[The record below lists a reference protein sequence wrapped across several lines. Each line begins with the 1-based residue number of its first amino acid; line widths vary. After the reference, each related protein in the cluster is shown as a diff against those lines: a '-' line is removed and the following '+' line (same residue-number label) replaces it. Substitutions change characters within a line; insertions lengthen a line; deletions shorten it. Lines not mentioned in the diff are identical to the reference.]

1 MGEGQGG
8 REVADF
14 TLYALIFENS
24 PPTPLKV
31 QETYMCSNAAGQTGL
46 FLDIIK

>member
-24 PPTPLKV
+24 PTPLKV